1 MMRTSEHSSERLIT
15 LRRVKNRVK
24 PSLPEGVAPLKPTET
39 TFQNVMAPKLAV
51 NVETFEAPVFPKT
64 ISQSTLIQEAMVSSY
79 VLKYQSPATSQAIV
93 DGMEPLE
100 FRKGQILQ
108 RQGDVRPDDDQ
119 LFVVEEGTL
128 QVQVDGQ
135 VIRTI
140 EAGQIYGQERL
151 LYQAGANTAT
161 LRAATAITKVF
172 GLHQVTFR
180 VLQLKHYRRVLDEL
194 EAKVPKKHIS
204 TTWRDDIYNNQEDD
218 DSYEEYSV
226 DTEDDYDYYDENDE
240 YFDEELVTDDNKPE
254 NDEYFDESSAV
265 ASFTDVA
272 ITNSES
278 VGVKMEPKRKAK
290 SSIRK
295 PAHVYEEPSPIIQ
308 QKESIRKSVHAYAN
322 SEEELEFI
330 KILGEGQFGKV
341 WLVAANLPDQDPVR
355 QEFALKV
362 QAAVDD
368 EEFDVIRKEIRALQ
382 ALRHPFIC
390 DLVHT
395 YKGENSLDLLVGLIP
410 GGELWGLIHRE
421 QENGSWI
428 SGMPEGRARFL
439 AYVLT
444 NTLGYIHS
452 QRYIYR
458 DLKPE
463 NVMLDA
469 GMC

>member
-1 MMRTSEHSSERLIT
+1 
-15 LRRVKNRVK
+15 
-24 PSLPEGVAPLKPTET
+24 
-39 TFQNVMAPKLAV
+39 
-51 NVETFEAPVFPKT
+51 
-64 ISQSTLIQEAMVSSY
+64 
-79 VLKYQSPATSQAIV
+79 
-93 DGMEPLE
+93 
-100 FRKGQILQ
+100 
-108 RQGDVRPDDDQ
+108 
-119 LFVVEEGTL
+119 
-128 QVQVDGQ
+128 
-135 VIRTI
+135 
-140 EAGQIYGQERL
+140 L
-151 LYQAGANTAT
+151 LYQPGANTAT
-161 LRAATAITKVF
+161 LRAGTAITKVF

-194 EAKVPKKHIS
+194 QAYVPKEHTS

-226 DTEDDYDYYDENDE
+226 DTEDDYDYYGENDE
-240 YFDEELVTDDNKPE
+240 YFDEEEFVTDNKAE
-254 NDEYFDESSAV
+254 TASFDESSTV

-278 VGVKMEPKRKAK
+278 IDVSMTSKRKAK
-290 SSIRK
+290 SCIRK
-295 PAHVYEEPSPIIQ
+295 PAHACEAPSPIIQ
-308 QKESIRKSVHAYAN
+308 QKESIRKSVHTYAN

-330 KILGEGQFGKV
+330 KILGEGQYGKV
-341 WLVAANLPDQDPVR
+341 WLVAANLPDQVPVR

-362 QAAVDD
+362 QAAVYDK
-368 EEFDVIRKEIRALQ
+368 ELDVIRKEIRALH

-395 YKGENSLDLLVGLIP
+395 YKRENSFDLLVGLIP
-410 GGELWGLIHRE
+410 GGELWGFIHRE

-428 SGMPEGRARFL
+428 SGMPEGRARFF